1 MTFKG
6 PPEGIDLR
14 ETNGAGYILHA
25 IARTFETAPRFIKA
39 GSLDVPSR
47 RSLEASFKN
56 ATKMT
61 RADAC
66 S

>member
-1 MTFKG
+1 MTLKG
-6 PPEGIDLR
+6 PPEGNDLR
-14 ETNGAGYILHA
+14 ETNGAGYILHV
-25 IARTFETAPRFIKA
+25 IASTFEAAPRFIKA

-47 RSLEASFKN
+47 RNFEASLKN

-61 RADAC
+61 RAGAC